1 MNEILKKQ
9 LQLLNLIAQN
19 TSDVHPCFI
28 VHQPTKGDV
37 VKYIKE
43 HSFYMNQ
50 EIVELMQQIGGSNT
64 VLKPW
69 KQSHLAVCQE
79 EATIDDDVKSEAI
92 DMLCFCLNI
101 CMATGIT
108 PDNIEAEY
116 EKVWLKNIERQQ
128 NGY

>member
-1 MNEILKKQ
+1 MPE
-9 LQLLNLIAQN
+9 
-19 TSDVHPCFI
+19 
-28 VHQPTKGDV
+28 QPTKGDV

-43 HSFYMNQ
+43 HSFFMNQ
-50 EIVELMQQIGGSNT
+50 EVVELMQQIGCGNT

-79 EATIDDDVKSEAI
+79 EAIIDDDVKSEAI

-101 CMATGIT
+101 CLAAGIT
-108 PDNIEAEY
+108 PENIDAEY
-116 EKVWLKNIERQQ
+116 DKVWLKNISRQQ

>member
-1 MNEILKKQ
+1 MNEILNKQ
-9 LQLLNLIAQN
+9 LQLLNLVAQN
-19 TSDVHPCFI
+19 TTDLHPCFMPE
-28 VHQPTKGDV
+28 QPTKGDI

-43 HSFYMNQ
+43 HSFFMNQ
-50 EIVELMQQIGGSNT
+50 EVVELMQQIGCGST

-79 EATIDDDVKSEAI
+79 EARIDDEVKSEAI

-101 CMATGIT
+101 CMAAGIT
-108 PDNIEAEY
+108 PENIDAEY
-116 EKVWLKNIERQQ
+116 DKVWLKNISRQQ

>member
-9 LQLLNLIAQN
+9 LQLLNVVAQN
-19 TSDVHPCFI
+19 TTDLHPCFMPE
-28 VHQPTKGDV
+28 QPTKGDV

-43 HSFYMNQ
+43 HAFYMNQ
-50 EIVELMQQIGGSNT
+50 EVVELMQQIGQGNV

-69 KQSHLAVCQE
+69 KQSHVAVCQE
-79 EATIDDDVKSEAI
+79 EAIIDDEVKSEAV

-101 CMATGIT
+101 CLAAGIT
-108 PDNIEAEY
+108 PDNIDAEY
-116 EKVWLKNIERQQ
+116 AKVWLKNMERQQ

>member
-9 LQLLNLIAQN
+9 LQLLNLVAQN
-19 TSDVHPCFI
+19 TTDLHPCFMPE
-28 VHQPTKGDV
+28 QPSKGDV

-43 HSFYMNQ
+43 HSFFMNQ
-50 EIVELMQQIGGSNT
+50 EVVELMKQIGRGNA

-79 EATIDDDVKSEAI
+79 EAIIDDFVKSEAI

-101 CMATGIT
+101 CLAAGIT
-108 PDNIEAEY
+108 PENIEAEY
-116 EKVWLKNIERQQ
+116 DKVWLKNMCRQ
-128 NGY
+128 NSGY